1 MESFHL
7 QSIPGILQPARHSFL
22 RQHFQRRPPS
32 GYGYRN
38 PTPVHTDTPLN
49 TDFPEPPAAKFARR
63 PGYKDSCFPRPVQI
77 PLPEQADCTKNP
89 DSKKSVAA
97 SLHNFLPAASGCH
110 PGRANSPRH
119 PGSCRQTGT
128 VRCRLPLSDRLALP
142 QRRSPRPDPA
152 PRSPYNPREFPP
164 AQSDPVFF
172 LPPSSRTR
180 TDTVSV
186 PIKGLPAMLLP
197 PFLSIQSASCL
208 SLLSDFSPAC
218 HTNIPYVIKISI
230 PQALCAEGIASRT
243 SSSVLR

>member
-1 MESFHL
+1 MEPFHL
-7 QSIPGILQPARHSFL
+7 QTNHDILQPARHSFL

-32 GYGYRN
+32 GCGYRN

-49 TDFPEPPAAKFARR
+49 TDFPEPTAAKFARR

-97 SLHNFLPAASGCH
+97 SLYNFLPAASGCR
-110 PGRANSPRH
+110 PGRADSPRH
-119 PGSCRQTGT
+119 PGSCRQAGT
-128 VRCRLPLSDRLALP
+128 VCCRCPWSERLVLSQRCPPRPHCYLLL

-152 PRSPYNPREFPP
+152 PPSSYNPREFPP
-164 AQSDPVFF
+164 AQSDPLFF
-172 LPPSSRTR
+172 LSPSSRTR

-186 PIKGLPAMLLP
+186 PIKGLPAMLQP

-218 HTNIPYVIKISI
+218 HTKYPICHKTDF
-230 PQALCAEGIASRT
+230 CF
-243 SSSVLR
+243 SVA